1 MPVYRQQLIE
11 AKNAYRARDYA
22 RHMKSTLNYTPRCPL
37 TIQPGTPMPGQYTN
51 YHQGAIIGG
60 CRAHNRTDPAEQSQ
74 LH

>member
-51 YHQGAIIGG
+51 YG
-60 CRAHNRTDPAEQSQ
+60 
-74 LH
+74 